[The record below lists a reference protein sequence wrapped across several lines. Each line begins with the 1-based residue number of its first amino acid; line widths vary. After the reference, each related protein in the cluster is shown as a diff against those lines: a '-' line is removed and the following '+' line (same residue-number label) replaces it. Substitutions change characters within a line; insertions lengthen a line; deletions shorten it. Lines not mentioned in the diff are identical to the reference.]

1 MKVNIEKFEN
11 IDKFLGGLKRP
22 TNKIF
27 SERRP
32 NDLSSEKGD
41 AKFTGTKNLEE
52 AFNLLKIGYKQP
64 LAQIKEEM
72 RKTATEKTENHP
84 MFKQRLNVCG
94 AIPLIPSSLLG
105 LPNSMIDMKRVPI
118 KSKVLNIVYDISI
131 HAGGKKPEI
140 MLAGT
145 NLLKLCNSLER
156 NGYRINIFVSDLTTT
171 ADEKEAISFFF
182 KLKDSKQKLDL
193 LKICFPLVHPS
204 MLRRISFK
212 WLETTPIATDPAFCG
227 GYGRPLTAI
236 KTLQEVSEMLKKESL
251 LKSNDIFL
259 SVKYLK
265 NFDNFSELLKELK
278 GKGIIK

>member
-11 IDKFLGGLKRP
+11 IDKFLEGLKRP
-22 TNKIF
+22 INKIF

-72 RKTATEKTENHP
+72 GRTATERTESHP
-84 MFKQRLNVCG
+84 VFKQHLSVCG
-94 AIPLIPSSLLG
+94 AVPLIPNSLLG
-105 LPNSMIDMKRVPI
+105 LPNSMIDIRRVPI

-131 HAGGKKPEI
+131 TAGGNRAEI
-140 MLAGT
+140 MLAGA

-171 ADEKEAISFFF
+171 ADKNEAISFFF
-182 KLKDSKQKLDL
+182 KLKDSKQQLDL

-212 WLETTPIATDPAFCG
+212 WLETTPIAKDPAFCA
-227 GYGRPLTAI
+227 GYGSPLTANKSI
-236 KTLQEVSEMLKKESL
+236 QEIVEMLKKESL

-259 SVKYLK
+259 SVRYLK
-265 NFDNFSELLKELK
+265 NFKNFPELLKELK